1 MINEN
6 LPIEDLKE
14 EFIFPSILNRM
25 QALFFDFGIVL
36 AIVILISMTF
46 LESFSAPL
54 VGLKISLFFVIL
66 FIYEP
71 FMSATGGTIGHRTMG
86 MTIRQFEDPKRKL
99 SITQAYFRAA
109 VKLALGW
116 ISFLSVS
123 FDPFKRAMHDK
134 YSGSIIL
141 FTRY

>member
-1 MINEN
+1 MPNEN
-6 LPIEDLKE
+6 LQHEDINE
-14 EFIFPSILNRM
+14 EYLFPSIFNRV
-25 QALFFDFGIVL
+25 QALFFDLGIVVAL
-36 AIVILISMTF
+36 VALISLTF
-46 LESFSAPL
+46 LDAYSAPL
-54 VGLKISLFFVIL
+54 IGLKILLFFVVL

-86 MTIRQFEDPKRKL
+86 MTIRQFDDPKRKL
-99 SITQAYFRAA
+99 SIAQAYFRSV

-123 FDPFKRAMHDK
+123 FDPFRRAMHDK

-141 FTRY
+141 FTRF

>member
-1 MINEN
+1 MTNEN

-14 EFIFPSILNRM
+14 EFVFPSILNRI

-36 AIVILISMTF
+36 AIVICISMTLLDAF
-46 LESFSAPL
+46 TAPL
-54 VGLKISLFFVIL
+54 LGLKISLFFIIL

-86 MTIRQFEDPKRKL
+86 MTIRQFENPRRKL
-99 SITQAYFRAA
+99 SITQAYFRA
-109 VKLALGW
+109 VFKLALGW
-116 ISFLSVS
+116 MSFLSVS
-123 FDPFKRAMHDK
+123 FDPFRRAMHDK

-141 FTRY
+141 FTKF